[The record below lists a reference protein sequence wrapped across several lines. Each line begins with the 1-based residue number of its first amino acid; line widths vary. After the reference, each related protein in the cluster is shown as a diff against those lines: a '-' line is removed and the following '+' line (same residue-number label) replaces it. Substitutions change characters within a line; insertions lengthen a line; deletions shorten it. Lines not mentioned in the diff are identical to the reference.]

1 MAPGSVD
8 HAGTWSL
15 PRHCAVPVAPP
26 RQSLFFFYQWR
37 LTDGETLA
45 ILRFPWLKSGSHVG
59 ATSKPSLRP
68 KASAWSQT
76 AKWGFLS
83 TRSPLPIIGF
93 LPRALVRVSRN
104 REVDWQ
110 APLSIGIWDGSRPNE
125 LIVAV

>member
-8 HAGTWSL
+8 HVGTWSL
-15 PRHCAVPVAPP
+15 PRAQFLLP
-26 RQSLFFFYQWR
+26 RQGSRYFFFYQWR

-83 TRSPLPIIGF
+83 TRSPLPIMGF

-104 REVDWQ
+104 REVDWR